1 MKKVL
6 LSLAVAMLA
15 ALLLAPEAMG
25 DNRVRR
31 VKRQQQTNQR
41 ELRETKRKLSANTTA
56 TKRQLNAL
64 NRITAEIE
72 EKNRE
77 IGSLTAIS
85 DSLSRE
91 ITIIRDS
98 ITYYETK
105 HKRLSENYAK
115 AVRAVH
121 SHSSSLDMLLFIF
134 SSDSFK
140 QAVRRYRYIRQFARW
155 REKQSEEIRAA
166 RGKLVE
172 KRTQL
177 ETALRSKST
186 AIERLNLAS
195 SDLLSRQSRQ
205 QTIVTNL
212 QGEAATLKRVMAEQ
226 QRQAAELDRRLG
238 ELIAEEERA
247 AAARAAA
254 EAEQRR
260 KKADSIAA
268 IQATKPETADTKPA
282 KSASEPAKPATKPTK
297 PATKPAPAKPIT
309 KTTGYTMT
317 AEERTLSGSFESNK
331 GNLLFPVTGKY
342 RIVKPFGR
350 QKHPELKYV
359 ETDNGGI
366 DIEVPG
372 GTAARAVFEGK
383 VTGIFKPDG
392 YNTVVLIRH
401 GNYITVYA
409 NLASITV
416 KPGQMVKTGETIGTI
431 FTDPDDDNNAILHFE
446 IRKEREK
453 LNPTLWV
460 K

>member
-6 LSLAVAMLA
+6 LSLAIAMLA
-15 ALLLAPEAMG
+15 ALLLAPEAAG

-41 ELRETKRKLSANTTA
+41 ELRETKRKLTANTTA

-85 DSLSRE
+85 DSLNRE
-91 ITIIRDS
+91 IAVIRDS
-98 ITYYETK
+98 IAYYETK

-166 RGKLVE
+166 RSKLVE

-186 AIERLNLAS
+186 AIERLNLAN

-205 QTIVTNL
+205 QTIVSNL
-212 QGEAATLKRVMAEQ
+212 QGEAATLKRIMAEQ
-226 QRQAAELDRRLG
+226 QRQAEELDRKLG

-254 EAEQRR
+254 EEEQRR

-282 KSASEPAKPATKPTK
+282 TKPTK
-297 PATKPAPAKPIT
+297 PAAKPEAKPAPAKPIT
-309 KTTGYTMT
+309 KTTGYTMN

-331 GNLLFPVTGKY
+331 GNLLFPVPGKY

-372 GTAARAVFEGK
+372 GTTARAVFEGK

-431 FTDPDDDNNAILHFE
+431 FADPDDDNNAILHFE

>member
-1 MKKVL
+1 
-6 LSLAVAMLA
+6 MLA
-15 ALLLAPEAMG
+15 ALLLAPEAAG

-41 ELRETKRKLSANTTA
+41 ELRETKRKLTANTTA

-85 DSLSRE
+85 DSLNRE
-91 ITIIRDS
+91 IAVIRDS
-98 ITYYETK
+98 IAYYETK

-166 RGKLVE
+166 RSKLVE

-186 AIERLNLAS
+186 AIERLNLAN

-205 QTIVTNL
+205 QTIVSNL
-212 QGEAATLKRVMAEQ
+212 QGEAATLKRIMAEQ
-226 QRQAAELDRRLG
+226 QRQAEELDRKLG

-254 EAEQRR
+254 EEEQRR

-282 KSASEPAKPATKPTK
+282 TKPTK
-297 PATKPAPAKPIT
+297 PAAKPEAKPAPAKPIT
-309 KTTGYTMT
+309 KTTGYTMN

-331 GNLLFPVTGKY
+331 GNLLFPVPGKY

-372 GTAARAVFEGK
+372 GTTARAVFEGK

-392 YNTVVLIRH
+392 YNTVVLVRH

-431 FTDPDDDNNAILHFE
+431 FADPDDDNNAILHFE

>member
-1 MKKVL
+1 
-6 LSLAVAMLA
+6 MLA
-15 ALLLAPEAMG
+15 ALLLAPEAAG

-41 ELRETKRKLSANTTA
+41 ELRETKRKLTANTTA

-85 DSLSRE
+85 DSLNRE
-91 ITIIRDS
+91 IAVIRDS
-98 ITYYETK
+98 IAYYETK

-166 RGKLVE
+166 RSKLVE

-186 AIERLNLAS
+186 AIERLNLAN

-205 QTIVTNL
+205 QTIVSNL
-212 QGEAATLKRVMAEQ
+212 QGEAATLKRIMAEQ
-226 QRQAAELDRRLG
+226 QRQAEELDRKLG

-254 EAEQRR
+254 EEEQRR

-282 KSASEPAKPATKPTK
+282 TKPTK
-297 PATKPAPAKPIT
+297 PAAKPEAKPAPAKPIT
-309 KTTGYTMT
+309 KTTGYTMN

-331 GNLLFPVTGKY
+331 GNLLFPVPGKY

-372 GTAARAVFEGK
+372 GTTARAVFEGK

-392 YNTVVLIRH
+392 FNTVVLVRH

-431 FTDPDDDNNAILHFE
+431 FADPDDDNNAILHFE

>member
-6 LSLAVAMLA
+6 LSLAIAMIA
-15 ALLLAPEAMG
+15 ALLLTPEAAG

-41 ELRETKRKLSANTTA
+41 ELRETKRKLTANTTA

-85 DSLSRE
+85 DSLNRE
-91 ITIIRDS
+91 IAVIRDS

-121 SHSSSLDMLLFIF
+121 SRSSSLDMLLFIF

-166 RGKLVE
+166 RSKLVE

-186 AIERLNLAS
+186 AIERLNLAN

-205 QTIVTNL
+205 QTIISNL
-212 QGEAATLKRVMAEQ
+212 QGEAATLKRIMAEQ
-226 QRQAAELDRRLG
+226 QRQAEELDRKLG

-254 EAEQRR
+254 EEEQRR

-282 KSASEPAKPATKPTK
+282 TKPTK
-297 PATKPAPAKPIT
+297 PAAKPEAKPAPAKPIT
-309 KTTGYTMT
+309 KTTGYTMN

-331 GNLLFPVTGKY
+331 GNLLFPVPGKY

-372 GTAARAVFEGK
+372 GTTARAVFEGK

-392 YNTVVLIRH
+392 YNTVVLVRH

-431 FTDPDDDNNAILHFE
+431 FADPDDDNNAILHFE

>member
-1 MKKVL
+1 
-6 LSLAVAMLA
+6 
-15 ALLLAPEAMG
+15 
-25 DNRVRR
+25 
-31 VKRQQQTNQR
+31 
-41 ELRETKRKLSANTTA
+41 
-56 TKRQLNAL
+56 
-64 NRITAEIE
+64 
-72 EKNRE
+72 
-77 IGSLTAIS
+77 
-85 DSLSRE
+85 
-91 ITIIRDS
+91 
-98 ITYYETK
+98 
-105 HKRLSENYAK
+105 
-115 AVRAVH
+115 
-121 SHSSSLDMLLFIF
+121 
-134 SSDSFK
+134 
-140 QAVRRYRYIRQFARW
+140 
-155 REKQSEEIRAA
+155 
-166 RGKLVE
+166 
-172 KRTQL
+172 
-177 ETALRSKST
+177 
-186 AIERLNLAS
+186 
-195 SDLLSRQSRQ
+195 
-205 QTIVTNL
+205 
-212 QGEAATLKRVMAEQ
+212 MAEQ
-226 QRQAAELDRRLG
+226 QRQAEELDRKLG

-254 EAEQRR
+254 EEEQRR

-282 KSASEPAKPATKPTK
+282 TKPTK
-297 PATKPAPAKPIT
+297 PAAKPEAKPAPAKPIT
-309 KTTGYTMT
+309 KTTGYTMN

-331 GNLLFPVTGKY
+331 GNLLFPVPGKY

-372 GTAARAVFEGK
+372 GTTARAVFEGK

-392 YNTVVLIRH
+392 YNTVVLVRH

-431 FTDPDDDNNAILHFE
+431 FADPDDDNNAILHFE

>member
-1 MKKVL
+1 MKKIL
-6 LSLAVAMLA
+6 LSLAIAMLA
-15 ALLLAPEAMG
+15 ALLLAPEAAG

-41 ELRETKRKLSANTTA
+41 ELRETKRKLTANTTA

-85 DSLSRE
+85 DSLNRE
-91 ITIIRDS
+91 IAVIRDS

-105 HKRLSENYAK
+105 HKRLSENYTK

-121 SHSSSLDMLLFIF
+121 SRSSSLDMLLFIF

-166 RGKLVE
+166 RSKLVE

-186 AIERLNLAS
+186 AIERLNLAN

-205 QTIVTNL
+205 QTIVSNL
-212 QGEAATLKRVMAEQ
+212 QGEAATLKRIMAEQ
-226 QRQAAELDRRLG
+226 QRQAEELDRKLG

-254 EAEQRR
+254 EEEQRR

-282 KSASEPAKPATKPTK
+282 TKPTK
-297 PATKPAPAKPIT
+297 PAAKPEAKPAPAKPIT
-309 KTTGYTMT
+309 KTTGYTMN

-331 GNLLFPVTGKY
+331 GNLLFPVPGKY

-372 GTAARAVFEGK
+372 GTTARAVFEGK

-392 YNTVVLIRH
+392 YNTVVLVRH

-431 FTDPDDDNNAILHFE
+431 FADPDDDNNAILHFE